1 LAIDRVIRVAY
12 NCQGMLNWAF
22 LKKLNDVHIRPSM
35 RRRLQFA
42 TLNILNQILL
52 IALAIAWIVHICI
65 IAVYGA
71 VMFEENN
78 SLVLWSEI
86 VTLAVILIFSICI
99 FIVQIQ
105 RFGEKREDTVEGR
118 RESDR
123 RIEKPD

>member
-1 LAIDRVIRVAY
+1 
-12 NCQGMLNWAF
+12 
-22 LKKLNDVHIRPSM
+22 M

-78 SLVLWSEI
+78 PLVLWSEI
-86 VTLAVILIFSICI
+86 VTLAVILIFSIYI
-99 FIVQIQ
+99 FVMQIQ